1 MILSEIAKVKG
12 VGEVVHR
19 EQSEMMAKLE
29 ASRGQEA
36 QWREVTKLMSE
47 KEASGRLEQ
56 GYTGGTQT
64 CV

>member
-29 ASRGQEA
+29 ASRGQGGA
-36 QWREVTKLMSE
+36 VARDDKTNVGGGGQWW
-47 KEASGRLEQ
+47 LEQ
-56 GYTGGTQT
+56 GYTGETQT
-64 CV
+64 CE